1 MSLYSEVFYSDEIN
15 ELFSDEKSLSY
26 LLLFESSLA
35 KAQAEHGIV
44 PNTSASIIA
53 SCSQADLIDLQALK
67 KAIQLGGNVAIP
79 LVKQLTQLVKNQ
91 DAEAAKFVHFGAT
104 SQDVVDTAT
113 VLQIKVFVEWL
124 ESQLNTLQGVLI
136 KQTQEHRQTLM
147 IGRTLLQQAKPITFG
162 LKMALSLESIQRS
175 AERIQ
180 LLKGEL
186 LVLQLAGAVG
196 SQNQAINQKVKESLA
211 NILDLKPTHSWHTH
225 RDTFV
230 HFAAV
235 LGVLVGSIGKI
246 AKDISLLMQTEV
258 GEVFEGAGVGKGG
271 SSTMP
276 HKRNPVASAIIL
288 ANAQRVP
295 HLVAT
300 LMTAMAQEHE
310 RSAGLWHSE
319 WEVLNDL
326 MKLTAGTVERSIE
339 LLSGLEVDKKRMLQ
353 NLELTQG
360 LIYAENVSLA
370 LAEKIGKSEA
380 HELVEKACKKAVTE
394 QKHLKQI
401 LVENQHYLTETELQ
415 PLFQAENAIGLSLE
429 IIENILGKAA
439 SLRL

>member
-44 PNTSASIIA
+44 PNTSASMIA

-104 SQDVVDTAT
+104 SQDVIDTAT
-113 VLQIKVFVEWL
+113 VLQIKVFTEWL
-124 ESQLNTLQGVLI
+124 ENQLNTLQKVLI
-136 KQTQEHRQTLM
+136 KLTQEHRQTLM

-162 LKMALSLESIQRS
+162 LKMALCLESIQRS
-175 AERIQ
+175 AERLQ
-180 LLKGEL
+180 SLKGEL

-211 NILDLKPTHSWHTH
+211 NILGLKATHSWHTH

-258 GEVFEGAGVGKGG
+258 GEVFEGAGAGKGG

-300 LMTAMAQEHE
+300 LMTAMTQEHE

-326 MKLTAGTVERSIE
+326 MKLTAGTLERCIE

-360 LIYAENVSLA
+360 LIYAENISLA

-380 HELVEKACKKAVTE
+380 HELVEKACKKAVAE
-394 QKHLKQI
+394 QKHLKHI

-415 PLFQAENAIGLSLE
+415 ALFQAENAIGLSLE
-429 IIENILGKAA
+429 IIDNILGKYE
-439 SLRL
+439 L

>member
-113 VLQIKVFVEWL
+113 VLQIKIFVEWL
-124 ESQLNTLQGVLI
+124 ENQLNTLQEVLI
-136 KQTQEHRQTLM
+136 KQTQEHRQTMM

-162 LKMALSLESIQRS
+162 LKMALCLESIQRS

-180 LLKGEL
+180 SLKGEL

-211 NILDLKPTHSWHTH
+211 NILGLKATHSWHTH
-225 RDTFV
+225 RDAFV

-258 GEVFEGAGVGKGG
+258 GEVFEGAGAGKGG

-300 LMTAMAQEHE
+300 LMTAMTQEHE

-339 LLSGLEVDKKRMLQ
+339 LLSGLEVDKNRMLQ

-380 HELVEKACKKAVTE
+380 HELVEKACKKAIADK
-394 QKHLKQI
+394 KHLKQI
-401 LVENQHYLTETELQ
+401 LVENQNYLTETELQ

-429 IIENILGKAA
+429 IIDNILGKAV
-439 SLRL
+439 SHKL

>member
-35 KAQAEHGIV
+35 KAQVEHGIV
-44 PNTSASIIA
+44 PNTSAGIIA

-104 SQDVVDTAT
+104 SQDVVDTTT
-113 VLQIKVFVEWL
+113 VLQTKVFVEWL
-124 ESQLNTLQGVLI
+124 ENQLNTLQEVLI

-162 LKMALSLESIQRS
+162 LKMALCLESIQRS

-180 LLKGEL
+180 SLKGEL

-211 NILDLKPTHSWHTH
+211 NILGLKATHSWHTH
-225 RDTFV
+225 RDAFV

-300 LMTAMAQEHE
+300 LMTAMTQEHE

-326 MKLTAGTVERSIE
+326 MKLTAGTVERSIG
-339 LLSGLEVDKKRMLQ
+339 LLSGLEVDKNRMLQ

-380 HELVEKACKKAVTE
+380 HELVEKACKKAVAE
-394 QKHLKQI
+394 QKHLKKI
-401 LVENQHYLTETELQ
+401 LVENQNYLTEPELQ

-429 IIENILGKAA
+429 IIDNILGKAV
-439 SLRL
+439 SSKL

>member
-15 ELFSDEKSLSY
+15 ELFSDEKSLSF

-35 KAQAEHGIV
+35 KAQAEHSIV

-113 VLQIKVFVEWL
+113 VLQIKVFTEWL
-124 ESQLNTLQGVLI
+124 ENQLNTLQKVLI
-136 KQTQEHRQTLM
+136 KLTQEHRQTLM

-162 LKMALSLESIQRS
+162 LKMALCLESIQRS

-180 LLKGEL
+180 SLKGEL

-211 NILDLKPTHSWHTH
+211 NILGLKATHSWHTH

-258 GEVFEGAGVGKGG
+258 GEVFEGAGAGKGG

-300 LMTAMAQEHE
+300 LMSAMAQEHE

-339 LLSGLEVDKKRMLQ
+339 LLSGLEVDKNRMLQ

-380 HELVEKACKKAVTE
+380 HELVEKACKKAVAE

-401 LVENQHYLTETELQ
+401 LVENQHYLTETELK

-429 IIENILGKAA
+429 IIDNILGKAV
-439 SLRL
+439 SFRR